1 MEPEYQSSWRSRCW
15 SSRTFTPLSPFS
27 SIAGAVV
34 GPGFVV
40 GFADGGAVVA
50 DGVGALVLG
59 SVDGDGDEVAGTWL
73 SGAGAAWST
82 GT

>member
-1 MEPEYQSSWRSRCW
+1 
-15 SSRTFTPLSPFS
+15 
-27 SIAGAVV
+27 V